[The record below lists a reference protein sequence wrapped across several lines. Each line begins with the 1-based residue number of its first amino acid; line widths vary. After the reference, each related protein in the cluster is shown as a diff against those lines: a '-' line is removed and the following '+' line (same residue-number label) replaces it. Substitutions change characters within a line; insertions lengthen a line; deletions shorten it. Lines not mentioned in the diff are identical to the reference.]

1 MQSTGLQFQVSEDG
15 TVEVKLSS
23 GIVTLSAAQLA
34 RSPVLSSLTDI
45 TGTGTIPMSEAAF
58 KCWHVYEATLR
69 RQNVQDVKTVL
80 MVLDLLPF
88 ISVGLCCT
96 IRAST
101 FLNLDT
107 LGCSPESMHGC
118 DHTSLQFLMVHQY
131 IHLYS
136 M

>member
-1 MQSTGLQFQVSEDG
+1 MKSTGLQFQVSEDG
-15 TVEVKLSS
+15 TVEVILSS
-23 GIVTLSAAQLA
+23 RTVTLSQAQLA

-45 TGTGTIPMSEAAF
+45 TGTGTIPISEAAF

-69 RQNVQDVKTVL
+69 RQNVQDVKSVL

-101 FLNLDT
+101 FLALDT
-107 LGCSPESMHGC
+107 LGFSQELMHGC
-118 DHTSLQFLMVHQY
+118 DHTSLQFLMFHQY
-131 IHLYS
+131 THLHS